1 VAQKTRCLTN
11 GAVFHTAISS
21 KKVSISVDLP
31 FNLDIDESE
40 ADILTRLL
48 HNQLETILRFYWR

>member
-1 VAQKTRCLTN
+1 MAQKTKCLTN
-11 GAVFHTAISS
+11 GAVFHTVISE

-31 FNLDIDESE
+31 FALDIDEDE